1 MFLSTIQ
8 PTDANGDPYDPV
20 RSMSNEQVF
29 NTIMTRAWSLIYCVG
44 NPFVLCEL
52 GSKYP
57 VNCWKAYLQRCVQ
70 CETLEFAH
78 PESSAEI
85 VATAAKEICNI
96 VFPDTIIDQEM
107 AASPKS
113 ESEADKIIGQYIQT
127 LKWRKEYKI
136 GCKLVRSQVDWKEI
150 DEESNDHVVLCKLDF
165 SFFHKAKAVPLDPSQ
180 PAMTIK
186 GKENLKGSLP
196 GDTVRV
202 DMKKKCVLFDEKT
215 ENAISKIRFGSTFL
229 CRVSEHDCIQF
240 HPVDKCYPKFA
251 NLPTITRMERMG
263 VVCFDPSSVNSTPK
277 VCHVIPHDVALR
289 MVFMVMF
296 LGWKREHGYPLG
308 MIVGAFPARSSHV
321 QELLLKMKHDIPLSI
336 IELPIDS
343 TRCNV
348 SRRQQYFTQA
358 ITIDPEG
365 SKDHDDAL
373 TCTCREEDNK
383 KIYSVGVHIT
393 DLNSLVRKGSKVD
406 KEAQKRGC
414 TVYNAPDSICSPMFP
429 DNLLTLASISPG
441 KRVNSFSVTTEFT
454 VSGEDTL
461 ILLDDVIITESNV
474 TSNAELTYPE
484 AQLLLFG
491 NERSYSQS
499 LIEKSRSYN
508 SHRPAL
514 TLKQV
519 ICYLWKFA
527 WFLRRKRLNDA
538 ALAYTVQEK
547 DQLVNPE
554 AHYLVEELMIWA
566 NTQVAKKLCRY
577 FKNQTILRSQ
587 EPPDEKCVKEFAKNY
602 KTTLPLSAACKV
614 IIPSPIQSTV
624 SPLTML
630 KTDYDLLRENL
641 RTARFRD
648 VMHCVQTELHPQL
661 IALQSVLRS
670 LQKTSNYCI
679 LRPNNTDGG
688 RHSDLQCSHYTHFTS
703 PLRRYIDVIIQ
714 RQLHAALTG
723 NSNCYTAD
731 ELRGTCTETQK
742 KLKDAK
748 NYERD
753 IELSKLVNSLREN
766 QKEYIS
772 VVSHVDPKQ
781 GKFSLCFTDIELR
794 IGQKASEITTQQ
806 LQRNHSKK
814 CRTCEPEISYTWK
827 VKICSYTGKS
837 ASFLDPTKVVL
848 GSSLEDQLVIYSP
861 DEHNCLMRKPVKL
874 RMKRNVE
881 TIPFQTW
888 RMLQDCTMNGE
899 KGLEAKRDEILSK
912 IAPANNVCTPIPH
925 KTWRSPLCVYTLST
939 VLKSGEVMNVQ
950 LCATHLKKDM
960 KQTPALQLLE
970 VGPGIK
976 ICVHHNSDST
986 KCFVGNLTKHAS
998 KQDYDSLTDYV
1009 NSWEPLILSETAYA
1023 SVKECEFLLI
1033 KDVELKWPPFKFCT
1047 NSSGNSYYQMIESQD
1062 QDKCGVLVMFTEE
1075 FVESSFRF
1083 FYISKGDLVCIRF
1096 SSGDCKTKYVF
1107 HMVVNHVAMDR
1118 EKMSKAEVYMKF
1130 VLDDS
1135 NYISEQ
1141 VHQAI
1146 QQPGASY
1153 EVQLIHSSL
1162 PLRYYYNL
1170 YMYNVLTLYST

>member
-1 MFLSTIQ
+1 
-8 PTDANGDPYDPV
+8 
-20 RSMSNEQVF
+20 MSNEQVF
-29 NTIMTRAWSLIYCVG
+29 NTIMTRARSLIYCVG

-78 PESSAEI
+78 PKLTSDSQSVLSAAEEI
-85 VATAAKEICNI
+85 QNI
-96 VFPDTIIDQEM
+96 VFPHKDIDEVTAVNLTSQVN
-107 AASPKS
+107 
-113 ESEADKIIGQYIQT
+113 KIITQYIQK
-127 LKWRKEYKI
+127 LKERKEYKT
-136 GCKLVRSQVDWKEI
+136 GCKLIRKPRGEMDWVGG
-150 DEESNDHVVLCKLDF
+150 DDSDATNDNVILCKLVY
-165 SFFHKAKAVPLDPSQ
+165 SFFNEATAIPEDPSQ
-180 PAMTIK
+180 PPITIK
-186 GKENLKGSLP
+186 GKDKLKGSLQ
-196 GDTVRV
+196 GDIRRIDRQTR
-202 DMKKKCVLFDEKT
+202 CVLFDDKT
-215 ENAISKIRFGSTFL
+215 ERALTESHFGSSFL
-229 CRVSEHDCIQF
+229 CRVSEYNCIEF
-240 HPVDKCYPKFA
+240 YPLDKINPKFV
-251 NLPTITRMERMG
+251 NLPTITRDEKMG
-263 VVCFDPSSVNSTPK
+263 VVCFDPRSINSTPR
-277 VCHVIPHDVALR
+277 VCNVIPHEVALR
-289 MVFMVMF
+289 MVFVVKF
-296 LGWKREHGYPLG
+296 LGWKKECGYPLG
-308 MIVGAFPARSSHV
+308 IIIGALPSRSSHV
-321 QELLLKMKHDIPLSI
+321 QQLLLKMKHDIPLSPPTEEI
-336 IELPIDS
+336 SSRAIEAAALN
-343 TRCNV
+343 RL
-348 SRRQQYFTQA
+348 QYFTQA

-454 VSGEDTL
+454 VSGDDTL
-461 ILLDDVIITESNV
+461 ILLDDVTITESSV
-474 TSNAELTYPE
+474 ISNAELTYSE

-514 TLKQV
+514 TLKNMV
-519 ICYLWKFA
+519 CYLWKFA
-527 WFLRRKRLNDA
+527 WFLRRKRLNEA
-538 ALAYTVQEK
+538 ALAYTVREK

-566 NTQVAKKLCRY
+566 NTQVAKKLCQY

-587 EPPDEKCVKEFAKNY
+587 EPPDEKCVEEFAKNY

-679 LRPNNTDGG
+679 LRPNDTDGG

-723 NSNCYTAD
+723 SSNCYTAD

-753 IELSKLVNSLREN
+753 IKLSKLVNSLREN

-806 LQRNHSKK
+806 LQRNHSKEVS
-814 CRTCEPEISYTWK
+814 RTLEPEMPYSWK
-827 VKICSYTGKS
+827 VKLCSLTGIP
-837 ASFLDPTKVVL
+837 ASFLEPSQVEVASVSK
-848 GSSLEDQLVIYSP
+848 DQFIFYSP
-861 DEHNCLMRKPVKL
+861 DEHNCLMRKPVNL

-888 RMLQDCTMNGE
+888 RMLQDCTLNG
-899 KGLEAKRDEILSK
+899 KKSLEAKRDEILSK
-912 IAPANNVCTPIPH
+912 IAPTNNVCTPIPH
-925 KTWRSPLCVYTLST
+925 KTWRSPLCVYTLNT
-939 VLKSGEVMNVQ
+939 VLKPGEVMNVQ

-976 ICVHHNSDST
+976 ICVHHNNDST
-986 KCFVGNLTKHAS
+986 KCFVGNLTKRAS
-998 KQDYDSLTDYV
+998 KQDYDSLTDYI

-1033 KDVELKWPPFKFCT
+1033 RDVELKWPHLQLSTTSF
-1047 NSSGNSYYQMIESQD
+1047 GISYYKMPKPTNA
-1062 QDKCGVLVMFTEE
+1062 DKCGVVVTLTPE
-1075 FVESSFRF
+1075 FMQWSFPF
-1083 FYISKGDLVCIRF
+1083 FKFSIGDFVCIRF
-1096 SSGDCKTKYVF
+1096 TSADCNTKYVF
-1107 HMVVNHVAMDR
+1107 HMVVNHVDPSN
-1118 EKMSKAEVYMKF
+1118 SKGEVYMKF
-1130 VLDDS
+1130 VLEDS
-1135 NYISEQ
+1135 NYISKE
-1141 VHQAI
+1141 VYQAM
-1146 QQPGASY
+1146 QNKRSTY
-1153 EVQLIHSSL
+1153 EIQLISSSL
-1162 PLRYYYNL
+1162 PHR
-1170 YMYNVLTLYST
+1170 